1 MAKHGCNRLRA
12 RPPGFTFLLIG
23 LRRSLGATRRHI
35 AAQFLT
41 ESLLLAVLGGVAGAA
56 LGAGV
61 TAAYALSQG
70 WPAVVPL
77 VAPAGAL
84 AASLLIGAAAGLYP
98 ATRAARLAP
107 TEALRSV

>member
-1 MAKHGCNRLRA
+1 MAKHGCNRLHA

-23 LRRSLGATRRHI
+23 LRRALGATRRHI
-35 AAQFLT
+35 AAQFLA
-41 ESLLLAVLGGVAGAA
+41 ESLLLAVLGGVSGAA

-70 WPAVVPL
+70 WPAVVPA

-84 AASLLIGAAAGLYP
+84 AAPLSIGAGARPLSGPRAG
-98 ATRAARLAP
+98 
-107 TEALRSV
+107 

>member
-1 MAKHGCNRLRA
+1 MAKHGCNRLHA

-70 WPAVVPL
+70 WPVVVPA

-84 AASLLIGAAAGLYP
+84 AAPPPIRAGGGVFSATPP
-98 ATRAARLAP
+98 APA
-107 TEALRSV
+107 